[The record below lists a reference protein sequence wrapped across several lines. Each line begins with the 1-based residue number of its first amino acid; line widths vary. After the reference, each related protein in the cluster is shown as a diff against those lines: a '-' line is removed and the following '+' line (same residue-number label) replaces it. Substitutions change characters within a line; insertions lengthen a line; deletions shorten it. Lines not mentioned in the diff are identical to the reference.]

1 MNNRNIKSIV
11 ALVII
16 ISLIMAYIASNSF
29 AYEYQTTNYTLFYK
43 EDIQELKE
51 DIKTYISDIDD
62 YLIPNSS
69 YKYSNI
75 LAENYDFLTNFAI
88 AYIINHKETYK
99 DNIVSMTS
107 FTYNDIYNDTN
118 ETNEYIDIDEIYNIT
133 DKYFGISDY
142 YVINDN
148 VNFVDNY
155 ISLSENNKNLFA
167 SKIEN
172 IDIIKENNM
181 IIANIIYD
189 SSDKYKYTF
198 KIINNVLKI
207 YNVEVSEWKR

>member
-11 ALVII
+11 VLVII
-16 ISLIMAYIASNSF
+16 ISLIIAYIASNSF

-75 LAENYDFLTNFAI
+75 LTENYDFLTNFAI

-118 ETNEYIDIDEIYNIT
+118 ETNEYIDTDEIYNIT

-207 YNVEVSEWKR
+207 YNVEVSE